1 MNGKRGT
8 HRILVWEIKQCLLL
22 CLFFLPGLSLAES
35 APAASTAPPAAAPST
50 PSTAPSAPDDAP
62 DGSRFDILE
71 YDVAGNSVLPKLA
84 IERAVY
90 PFLGEKKTIKDV
102 EQARRALEK
111 TYHDAGYL
119 TVLVDIPEQEV
130 KRGQVELK
138 VTEAR
143 IDRLKVSGSRYYS
156 LGWIKRQVPALAEG
170 SVPYFP
176 DVQKELT
183 ALARAPD
190 RQVVPVL
197 RAGQAPGTVEVD
209 LQVKDSL
216 PLHGSLIANNRYGP
230 NTTHSRL
237 TASLRYD
244 NLWQR
249 QHSLS
254 MSYQTAPEKPQ
265 EANVLSGTYVIP
277 GAEGQA
283 YALYAVRSRSNVAAV
298 GGFTSLGKGN
308 FYGLR
313 WISPLPAPNDKYSHT
328 LTLGMDYKDSFE
340 SVVGSADTINT
351 PIRYAPFMF
360 QYAASQRW
368 EKADT
373 QFNIAAN
380 FHLRGSRN
388 NDEEFANKRFDA
400 SANYFYLRGDMRHTQ
415 TLGKWSV
422 LAKLSGQAASGPL
435 ISNEQFAAG
444 GADSVRGYLEAE
456 ALGDAG
462 AQASLELHTPP
473 LLNLASSGFEQFFAL
488 AFLDRAWLTI
498 LSPLPSQQSGFSL
511 SSAGAGLRIQRKGLQ
526 FALDWAMPFKSLTY
540 TQARTPRI
548 HASLAY
554 EF

>member
-1 MNGKRGT
+1 MEVKQWLLMCL
-8 HRILVWEIKQCLLL
+8 IL
-22 CLFFLPGLSLAES
+22 LPGLALAEQAPP
-35 APAASTAPPAAAPST
+35 APATPPAAAP
-50 PSTAPSAPDDAP
+50 PSAPDDAP

-90 PFLGEKKTIKDV
+90 PFLGEKKTVKDV
-102 EQARRALEK
+102 EQARQALEK
-111 TYHDAGYL
+111 AYHDAGYL

-130 KRGQVELK
+130 KRGLVQLK

-170 SVPYFP
+170 GLPYFP

-183 ALARAPD
+183 ALARTPD

-197 RAGQAPGTVEVD
+197 RAGKAPGTVEVD
-209 LQVKDSL
+209 LQVKDNL
-216 PLHGSLIANNRYGP
+216 PLHGSLEANNRYGP
-230 NTTHSRL
+230 NTTHSRV

-254 MSYQTAPEKPQ
+254 LSYQVAPEKPR
-265 EANVLSGTYVIP
+265 ESNVLSGTYVVP
-277 GAEGQA
+277 GADGQA
-283 YALYAVRSRSNVAAV
+283 YALYAVRSRSNVSAV
-298 GGFTSLGKGN
+298 GGFTALGKGN

-313 WISPLPAPNDKYSHT
+313 WIVPLPSHDDLYSHT

-340 SVVGSADTINT
+340 SVVGGADTINT
-351 PIRYAPFMF
+351 PIRYAPFML
-360 QYAASQRW
+360 QYAGNQRW
-368 EKADT
+368 EKAYT
-373 QFNIAAN
+373 QFDIAAN
-380 FHLRGSRN
+380 FHLRGARN

-400 SANYFYLRGDMRHTQ
+400 SANYFYVRGDLRHTQ
-415 TLGKWSV
+415 ALGKWSV
-422 LAKLSGQAASGPL
+422 LAKMSGQAASGPL

-462 AQASLELHTPP
+462 AQGTLELHTPP
-473 LLNLASSGFEQFFAL
+473 LLNPAASGFEQFFAL
-488 AFLDRAWLTI
+488 AFFDRAWLTI
-498 LSPLPSQQSGFSL
+498 LSPLPSQQSGLSL
-511 SSAGAGLRIQRKGLQ
+511 SSAGVGLRVQRKGLQ
-526 FALDWAMPFKSLTY
+526 FGLDWALPFKSLTY